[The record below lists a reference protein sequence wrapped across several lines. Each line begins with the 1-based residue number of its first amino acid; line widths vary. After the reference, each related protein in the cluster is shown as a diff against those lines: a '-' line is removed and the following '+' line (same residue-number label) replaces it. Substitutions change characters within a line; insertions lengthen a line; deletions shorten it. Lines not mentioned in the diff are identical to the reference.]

1 MLTLDLLRFR
11 VSGDAVTPIYLDPRG
26 KYLAVAERIV
36 EAFASCVGQTTG
48 RLDETLDEMAGSAPD
63 YKVYRGLAK
72 MMGDYATIEPPS
84 ELDAEALRME
94 VFEAAARDRPLV
106 RTPDLVFT
114 KAASEKLRSIAAD
127 KGITPAKLELS
138 LYADLKENQ
147 IVRAVDGS
155 IGGSDLIDRYN
166 TALAQAMLYRA
177 TRMIIDVGDSYRTV
191 FKYIKLARLMHSIKP
206 REAGYRIDIDG
217 PLSLFSNVERYGI
230 AMAKLLPAVLKCE
243 DWRLAAKVN
252 VGGSEKLFRLSPR
265 TGLKSHYRDE
275 PVFDSAPE
283 EAFFAKFARNTKSKW
298 RIEREGSILDLKE
311 TVLIP
316 DFVFTHADG
325 RIVHLEIVGFWT
337 PEYLTKK
344 LDKLG
349 RVRDAAV
356 VVAAPE
362 SLNCATEQFPGTV
375 IRYKSRLLIKDVL
388 PALDAAAPPPERPA
402 RSKRKKNSG

>member
-11 VSGDAVTPIYLDPRG
+11 VSGDTVTPIYLDPRG

-36 EAFASCVGQTTG
+36 EAYASCVGRTAGQ
-48 RLDETLDEMAGSAPD
+48 LDEMLDEMAGSAPD

-72 MMGDYATIEPPS
+72 MMGDYATIEPPC

-114 KAASEKLRSIAAD
+114 KAASDKLRAIAAD
-127 KGITPAKLELS
+127 KGMSPAKLEQS
-138 LYADLKENQ
+138 LYADLKESRIIQ
-147 IVRAVDGS
+147 AVDGS
-155 IGGSDLIDRYN
+155 VTGADLTDRYN

-191 FKYIKLARLMHSIKP
+191 FKYIKLARLMHSIRP
-206 REAGYRIDIDG
+206 RDKGYRIDIDG

-230 AMAKLLPAVLKCE
+230 AMAKLLPAVLKCQ

-283 EAFFAKFARNTKSKW
+283 EAFCTKFARNSRSKW

-316 DFVFTHADG
+316 DFVFRHADG
-325 RIVHLEIVGFWT
+325 RVVHLEIVGFWT
-337 PEYLTKK
+337 PDYLARK
-344 LDKLG
+344 LDKLS

-356 VVAAPE
+356 VVAVPE
-362 SLNCATEQFPGTV
+362 SLNCSAEQFAGTV

-402 RSKRKKNSG
+402 RGRRKKNRG

>member
-11 VSGDAVTPIYLDPRG
+11 TQGDAVIPTYLAPGG
-26 KYLAVAERIV
+26 KYLEVAEQIV
-36 EAFASCVGQTTG
+36 AAFRSSVGGTVGQ
-48 RLDETLDEMAGSAPD
+48 LEESLDEMSGTAVD

-72 MMGDYATIEPPS
+72 LMDGYVTTEPPS
-84 ELDAEALRME
+84 DLDAHELRMA
-94 VFEAAARDRPLV
+94 VFEAAARDRPIV
-106 RTPDLVFT
+106 RTSDLLFEKT
-114 KAASEKLRSIAAD
+114 ASDMLDRVAD
-127 KGITPAKLELS
+127 ERGIPRDKLELS

-147 IVRAVDGS
+147 IIR
-155 IGGSDLIDRYN
+155 DLDASVNGVELIERYN

-191 FKYIKLARLMHSIKP
+191 FKYIKLARLMHSI
-206 REAGYRIDIDG
+206 RAYEGGYRIDIDG
-217 PLSLFSNVERYGI
+217 PLTLFSNVERYGI

-243 DWRLAAKVN
+243 NWRLAAKVN
-252 VGGSEKLFRLSPR
+252 VGGEEKLFRLSPSS
-265 TGLKSHYRDE
+265 GLKSHYRDE

-283 EAFFAKFARNTKSKW
+283 EAFYKRFSRNKKSKW
-298 RIEREGSILDLKE
+298 RIEREGSILDLKD

-325 RIVHLEIVGFWT
+325 RVVHLEIVGFWT
-337 PEYLTKK
+337 PEYLEKK
-344 LDKLG
+344 LDKLS

-362 SLNCATEQFPGTV
+362 SLNCSADRLPDNV

-388 PALDAAAPPPERPA
+388 PALESAKIDD
-402 RSKRKKNSG
+402 

>member
-11 VSGDAVTPIYLDPRG
+11 VVGDAVTPIYLDPRG
-26 KYLAVAERIV
+26 KYLAVAEQIAA
-36 EAFASCVGQTTG
+36 AFGSCVGQTTG
-48 RLDETLDEMAGSAPD
+48 QLDETLDEMAGSAPD

-72 MMGDYATIEPPS
+72 MMGDYAAIEPPS

-114 KAASEKLRSIAAD
+114 KTASEKLISIAAD

-138 LYADLKENQ
+138 LYADLKESQ
-147 IVRAVDGS
+147 IIRAVDES
-155 IGGSDLIDRYN
+155 ITGVELIERYN

-191 FKYIKLARLMHSIKP
+191 FKYIKLARLIHSIRPYEK
-206 REAGYRIDIDG
+206 GYRIDIDG

-230 AMAKLLPAVLKCE
+230 AMAKLLPAVLKCQ

-252 VGGSEKLFRLSPR
+252 VGGGEKLFRLSPR

-283 EAFFAKFARNTKSKW
+283 EAFFTKFVRNKTSKW

-311 TVLIP
+311 TVMIP
-316 DFVFTHADG
+316 DFVFTHVDG

-337 PEYLTKK
+337 PDYLTRK
-344 LDKLG
+344 LDKLS
-349 RVRDAAV
+349 RVRGASV
-356 VVAAPE
+356 VVAVPE
-362 SLNCATEQFPGTV
+362 SLNCSSDQFPGTV
-375 IRYKSRLLIKDVL
+375 IRYKCRLLVKDVL
-388 PALDAAAPPPERPA
+388 PALDAAAPPERPA
-402 RSKRKKNSG
+402 RSKRKKNSE